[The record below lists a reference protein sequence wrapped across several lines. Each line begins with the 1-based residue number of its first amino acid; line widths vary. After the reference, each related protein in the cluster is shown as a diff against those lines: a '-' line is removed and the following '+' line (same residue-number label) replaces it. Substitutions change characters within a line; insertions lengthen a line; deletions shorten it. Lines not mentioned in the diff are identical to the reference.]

1 MKNPLL
7 NKLKDSFFSVI
18 PIAIFVVILCGTIT
32 PIGIWELIRFLFCVL
47 LIMFG
52 MALFSLGAEVAMI
65 PIGQKMGATIAKSGK
80 MWFLLLCAFILGAI
94 ITMAEPDLNVLAEQ
108 VSSVDKMFLIAVIS
122 VGVGLF
128 LMLSILRNKFK
139 ISLALILSIS
149 YSIVLILA
157 FIIPEHFVPLS
168 FDSGSVTTGAMS
180 VPFILAFGIGIASI
194 KGSAKSEDE
203 SFGMIALS
211 SVGPIIAV
219 MLIGAFLAPNSVDK
233 IVYDDVQVFSF
244 QDIFINFL
252 NTLPIYLKE
261 VAVVLLPIVLIF
273 LLFQIFKLKLDKKS
287 LWNIF
292 VGLFYAY
299 FGICL
304 FLTAVNFGFLPVG
317 NALGSALA
325 NLDFN
330 WIAIPIMFVLGY
342 IIILAEPAV
351 YVLTKQIA
359 VATSG
364 MIKGKNV
371 KVAMCVGVAIAL
383 AIVTMRIL
391 LKINLLWFIV
401 PIYILC
407 IVLSFIVPPV
417 FTGIAFDSG
426 GVVTGA
432 MASTFVLPLIIGFVV
447 ALNHSIMLEA
457 FGTLALI
464 ASIPILILLL
474 LGLFYKIILNRTAPN
489 VAKRKRKVEIVEF
502 DR

>member
-7 NKLKDSFFSVI
+7 NKMKDSFFSVL
-18 PIAIFVVILCGTIT
+18 PIAIFVFILGITIT
-32 PIGIWELIRFLFCVL
+32 PISIWDLLRFLFCMG

-52 MALFSLGAEVAMI
+52 IALFSLGAEVSMI
-65 PIGQKMGATIAKSGK
+65 PIGQKIGSTVAKSGK
-80 MWFLLLCAFILGAI
+80 MWFILLCAFVLGTI
-94 ITMAEPDLNVLAEQ
+94 ITIAEPDLSVLADQ
-108 VSSVDKMFLIAVIS
+108 VASVDKTLLIITVS

-128 LMLSILRNKFK
+128 LMLSILRNRFK
-139 ISLALILSIS
+139 ISLALLLAIT
-149 YSIVLILA
+149 YTIVLILA
-157 FIIPEHFVPLS
+157 FIVPQYFVPLS
-168 FDSGSVTTGAMS
+168 FDSGSVTTGAIS
-180 VPFILAFGIGIASI
+180 VPFILAFGMGIASI

-219 MLIGAFLAPNSVDK
+219 MLIGVFLSPDSVNQ
-233 IVYDDVQVFSF
+233 IVYNDAQVNSIL
-244 QDIFINFL
+244 DILTNFFIV
-252 NTLPIYLKE
+252 LPVYLKE
-261 VAVVLLPIVLIF
+261 VALVLLPILLMF
-273 LLFQIFKLKLDKKS
+273 ALFQIFKLKLDRKS

-292 VGLFYAY
+292 VGILYAY
-299 FGICL
+299 FGISM
-304 FLTAVNFGFLPVG
+304 FLTAVNFGLLPIG
-317 NALGSALA
+317 SALGSALA
-325 NLDFN
+325 NLDYN
-330 WIAIPIMFVLGY
+330 WVAVPIMFVLGY

-351 YVLTKQIA
+351 YVLTKQIT

-364 MIKGKNV
+364 MIKGKIV
-371 KVAMCVGVAIAL
+371 KIAMGIGVAIAL
-383 AIVTMRIL
+383 ALVTLRIL
-391 LKINLLWFIV
+391 LNIHLLWFLV

-432 MASTFVLPLIIGFVV
+432 MASTFVLPLVIGFVV

-464 ASIPILILLL
+464 ASIPILVLLL
-474 LGLFYKIILNRTAPN
+474 LGLFYKILINRTAPS